1 MLEILYYIFIFP
13 VEQVLEWALFT
24 LFKATKNYGASII
37 LLSLIM
43 QLFMLKLTFY
53 FDKKAASFG
62 ALKAQCDSKIKEFKR
77 VFKGAELQS
86 YIRTLYKQ
94 KHFHPIFALF
104 GLGGL
109 ALQIPFFIAMIHLV
123 ENAEYLQSVRFL
135 WIDDLSKPDSI
146 MLFGLSIHIL
156 PLLMTAFT
164 LINVFYSS
172 KELGARVQGSLIAL
186 LFLVLLYSMPSAL
199 VLYWTCNMFF
209 SLLKEIFKH
218 KKHSSLS
225 NHSQDCVSLEAVIT
239 TKVTP
244 APKSTQNS
252 QSNTAITR
260 MRESAD
266 RVGVE
271 CRDSNDL
278 NLSQDARIAESRM
291 ESKITSSKQNSKN
304 TESKTSK
311 SKLQVLFFN
320 IFTPHATIDSKTY
333 KTYRNISILAILNI
347 CFIICVFS
355 PYAIYSSDVSQ
366 FDISQTYQTLGAL
379 FGFFILSSFGLIY
392 FTSFFYKTRL
402 LKLGAWG
409 VSVILCI
416 GLVYTFVLDYNVVT
430 GESYSQLDNFVFKNP
445 HNLSAPLA
453 KYVDLLVGILACV
466 MILICLRKQS
476 LFKNTLICLLIAFG
490 AVSTL
495 NAAHIATQKMDLSYR
510 NIPISQEADSH
521 LRDLLPPFHHDL
533 TSFSKDKEN
542 VLILLFDA
550 FTGSHLQIIFEQFP
564 ELKQEFQGFT
574 YYPNTLSLDG
584 DTIRTAH
591 TILTGHNLSAFANR
605 NLSMQTYTDNITDS
619 LLATYQ
625 TFRKYGFKVDSF
637 AMPHINSSHT
647 QENIDIYDG
656 WDNYFAAYSK
666 MMDFDST
673 LQNLKKHNQ
682 PVGEM
687 ASMGLF
693 YFAPYIFRTRIYKD
707 FEFGNYSWIFGK
719 KQQIGSF
726 INGVKHTSALPL
738 IVRNLNVDSTSK
750 TFKYIH
756 TMHTHYPFA
765 LNKDCMPEMDTQ
777 SQLPQQ
783 YRAFF
788 LNIHHY
794 DNEVCA
800 MKETKI
806 LLDFLKD
813 NGIYDNTMIVLVSD
827 HSYNDLPTHNMPNQ
841 ASFGNNPNPL
851 LMIKKLKS
859 NGDLKTDMRLMSNA
873 DVYGILCDEVMG
885 GGGGCNV
892 SNILKNYPQERQI
905 IHTRNIHWTS
915 EAQRAD
921 HLMFE
926 KIWLIKD
933 SVLDPKNFTDIT
945 ESVKNGTFKI
955 DGIEH

>member
-885 GGGGCNV
+885 GGGGV
-892 SNILKNYPQERQI
+892 
-905 IHTRNIHWTS
+905 
-915 EAQRAD
+915 
-921 HLMFE
+921 
-926 KIWLIKD
+926 
-933 SVLDPKNFTDIT
+933 
-945 ESVKNGTFKI
+945 
-955 DGIEH
+955 

>member
-24 LFKATKNYGASII
+24 LFKATKNYGVSII

-172 KELGARVQGSLIAL
+172 KELDARVQGSLIAL

-333 KTYRNISILAILNI
+333 TTYRNISILAILNI

-379 FGFFILSSFGLIY
+379 FGFFILSSFGFIY

-402 LKLGAWG
+402 LKIGTYG

-476 LFKNTLICLLIAFG
+476 LFKNTLMCLLIAFG

-885 GGGGCNV
+885 GGGCNV

>member
-24 LFKATKNYGASII
+24 LFKATKNYGVSII
-37 LLSLIM
+37 LLSFVM

-123 ENAEYLQSVRFL
+123 ENADYLQFVSFL

-172 KELGARVQGSLIAL
+172 KELGARIQGGLIAL
-186 LFLVLLYSMPSAL
+186 LFLVLLYNMPSAL
-199 VLYWTCNMFF
+199 VLYWTCNMAFALF
-209 SLLKEIFKH
+209 KEIFKQCRN
-218 KKHSSLS
+218 KRHSVLSDKIGSASPYSLRRMS
-225 NHSQDCVSLEAVIT
+225 NTPHSQDLHNPNFSSQSLECQDSNT
-239 TKVTP
+239 TKSKQDSKT
-244 APKSTQNS
+244 STL
-252 QSNTAITR
+252 SNTIAESTLYKHNEKSAIL
-260 MRESAD
+260 
-266 RVGVE
+266 E
-271 CRDSNDL
+271 CRDSITSH
-278 NLSQDARIAESRM
+278 LSQNTRIADSLSCHTEQSEVSKKRDSNNIESTK
-291 ESKITSSKQNSKN
+291 SDSNNANSSKN
-304 TESKTSK
+304 TKLSGKAIQPQGKLKTI
-311 SKLQVLFFN
+311 LFN
-320 IFTPHATIDSKTY
+320 IFTPHTAIDSKTY
-333 KTYRNISILAILNI
+333 TTYRNISILAILNI
-347 CFIICVFS
+347 CFMICVFS
-355 PYAIYSSDVSQ
+355 PYALYSSDVSQ
-366 FDISQTYQTLGAL
+366 FDINQTYQTLGAL

-416 GLVYTFVLDYNVVT
+416 GIIYTFVLDYNVIT
-430 GESYSQLDNFVFKNP
+430 GESYSQLDNFIFKNP
-445 HNLSAPLA
+445 HNLYAPLA

-466 MILICLRKQS
+466 VVLICLRKQS
-476 LFKNTLICLLIAFG
+476 LFRNTLICLLIAFSVVG
-490 AVSTL
+490 IL
-495 NAAHIATQKMDLSYR
+495 NASQIATQKSASLHH
-510 NIPISQEADSH
+510 NPPISQEVDSH
-521 LRDLLPPFHHDL
+521 LQDLLPPFHHHL

-542 VLILLFDA
+542 VLVLLFDG
-550 FTGSHLQIIFEQFP
+550 FSGSHLQIIFEQFP
-564 ELKQEFQGFT
+564 ELKQDFQGFT

-584 DTIRTAH
+584 HTTRTAH

-605 NLSMQTYTDNITDS
+605 TLSMQEYANRITDS

-637 AMPHINSSHT
+637 AMPYINNSHK
-647 QENIDIYDG
+647 QQHIDIYGVED
-656 WDNYFAAYSK
+656 DYFVAYSK

-673 LQNLKKHNQ
+673 LQMLKKHNQ

-707 FEFGNYSWIFGK
+707 FEFGNYSWLFGK

-765 LNKDCMPEMDTQ
+765 LNKDCIPEMNAQ

-783 YRAFF
+783 YKAFF
-788 LNIHHY
+788 SNPSHY
-794 DNEVCA
+794 DNELCA
-800 MKETKI
+800 IKETKI

-813 NGIYDNTMIVLVSD
+813 NDIYDNTMIVLVSD
-827 HSYNDLPTHNMPNQ
+827 HSYNDLPSHNMLNQ

-851 LMIKKLKS
+851 LMIKNFKS
-859 NGDLKTDMRLMSNA
+859 NGSLKIDVRLMSNA
-873 DVYGILCDEVMG
+873 DVYGILCDEVIG
-885 GGGGCNV
+885 GGGV
-892 SNILKNYPQERQI
+892 
-905 IHTRNIHWTS
+905 
-915 EAQRAD
+915 
-921 HLMFE
+921 
-926 KIWLIKD
+926 
-933 SVLDPKNFTDIT
+933 
-945 ESVKNGTFKI
+945 
-955 DGIEH
+955 

>member
-24 LFKATKNYGASII
+24 LFKATKNYGISII

-94 KHFHPIFALF
+94 RHFHPIFALF

-199 VLYWTCNMFF
+199 VLYWTCNMAFALF
-209 SLLKEIFKH
+209 KEIFKRRGN
-218 KKHSSLS
+218 SSLS
-225 NHSQDCVSLEAVIT
+225 QSLNECGNSARSFASSKLPSPRFAQHS
-239 TKVTP
+239 
-244 APKSTQNS
+244 
-252 QSNTAITR
+252 
-260 MRESAD
+260 
-266 RVGVE
+266 
-271 CRDSNDL
+271 
-278 NLSQDARIAESRM
+278 NLSQDTRIADSRM
-291 ESKITSSKQNSKN
+291 ESKSTEFVRLDSNNTNSSKSTKIPSKA
-304 TESKTSK
+304 TQPQGKLKTI
-311 SKLQVLFFN
+311 LFN
-320 IFTPHATIDSKTY
+320 IFTPHTALDSKTY
-333 KTYRNISILAILNI
+333 ATYRNISILAILNI

-366 FDISQTYQTLGAL
+366 FDTSQTYQTLGAL

-402 LKLGAWG
+402 LKIGAYG

-416 GLVYTFVLDYNVVT
+416 GLVYTFVLDYNVIT
-430 GESYSQLDNFVFKNP
+430 GESYSQLDNFIFKNP
-445 HNLSAPLA
+445 HNLYSPFAR
-453 KYVDLLVGILACV
+453 YVDLLVGILACV
-466 MILICLRKQS
+466 VVLICLRKQS
-476 LFKNTLICLLIAFG
+476 LFRNTLICLLIAFG
-490 AVSTL
+490 AVGTL

-521 LRDLLPPFHHDL
+521 LQDLLPPFHHHL

-542 VLILLFDA
+542 VLVLLFDG
-550 FTGSHLQIIFEQFP
+550 FSGSHLDIFFKQFP

-584 DTIRTAH
+584 HTTRTAH

-605 NLSMQTYTDNITDS
+605 NLSMQVYTDSITDS

-673 LQNLKKHNQ
+673 LQMLKKRNQ

-765 LNKDCMPEMDTQ
+765 LNKDCVPEMDTQ

-788 LNIHHY
+788 SNIHHY

-800 MKETKI
+800 IRETKI

-827 HSYNDLPTHNMPNQ
+827 HSYNDLPSHNMPNQ

-851 LMIKKLKS
+851 LMIKNFKS

-885 GGGGCNV
+885 GGGV
-892 SNILKNYPQERQI
+892 
-905 IHTRNIHWTS
+905 
-915 EAQRAD
+915 
-921 HLMFE
+921 M
-926 KIWLIKD
+926 
-933 SVLDPKNFTDIT
+933 
-945 ESVKNGTFKI
+945 
-955 DGIEH
+955 

>member
-885 GGGGCNV
+885 GGGCNV

>member
-1 MLEILYYIFIFP
+1 M
-13 VEQVLEWALFT
+13 LEWALFT
-24 LFKATKNYGASII
+24 LFKATKNYGVSII

-94 KHFHPIFALF
+94 RHFHPIFALF

-199 VLYWTCNMFF
+199 VLYWTCNMAFALF
-209 SLLKEIFKH
+209 KEIFKRRGN
-218 KKHSSLS
+218 SSLS
-225 NHSQDCVSLEAVIT
+225 QDTGIT
-239 TKVTP
+239 ESP
-244 APKSTQNS
+244 IES
-252 QSNTAITR
+252 QS
-260 MRESAD
+260 
-266 RVGVE
+266 
-271 CRDSNDL
+271 
-278 NLSQDARIAESRM
+278 
-291 ESKITSSKQNSKN
+291 
-304 TESKTSK
+304 TESTKPQGKLKTI
-311 SKLQVLFFN
+311 LFN
-320 IFTPHATIDSKTY
+320 IFTPHAALDSKTY
-333 KTYRNISILAILNI
+333 ATYRKISILAILNI

-402 LKLGAWG
+402 LKIGVYG

-445 HNLSAPLA
+445 NNLSTPLSR
-453 KYVDLLVGILACV
+453 YVDLLVGILACV

-476 LFKNTLICLLIAFG
+476 LFKNTLMYLLIAFG
-490 AVSTL
+490 AVAVL
-495 NAAHIATQKMDLSYR
+495 NAGHISLQKADLSHT
-510 NIPISQEADSH
+510 NISFTQDLDSD

-542 VLILLFDA
+542 VLVLLFDA
-550 FTGSHLQIIFEQFP
+550 FSGSHLQIIFEQFP
-564 ELKQEFQGFT
+564 ELKQDFQGFT

-584 DTIRTAH
+584 NTTITAH
-591 TILTGHNLSAFANR
+591 TILSGFKTSAFNQMDGSIKDFSNTAKNELER
-605 NLSMQTYTDNITDS
+605 TYKALRDIGFDVQS
-619 LLATYQ
+619 
-625 TFRKYGFKVDSF
+625 YG
-637 AMPHINSSHT
+637 MPHTENNQSLGDGISIYPTNWVFSSN
-647 QENIDIYDG
+647 QD
-656 WDNYFAAYSK
+656 YSLYYEK
-666 MMDFDST
+666 LIHLDDY
-673 LQNLKKHNQ
+673 LQVLRGQTQ
-682 PVGEM
+682 PVGELL
-687 ASMGLF
+687 SLGLF
-693 YFAPYIFRTRIYKD
+693 YFSPYVIRVGVVYTVNFRTVDNI
-707 FEFGNYSWIFGK
+707 EFADYTWIFAK
-719 KQQIGSF
+719 EKLKNIQFLS
-726 INGVKHTSALPL
+726 GVNTTSVLPS
-738 IVRNLNVDSTSK
+738 IVRNLNADSQEK

-756 TMHTHYPFA
+756 TLHTHYPWVLDA
-765 LNKDCMPEMDTQ
+765 NTCVPSQNASTKLPE
-777 SQLPQQ
+777 Q
-783 YRAFF
+783 YRPFMLDF
-788 LNIHHY
+788 RHY
-794 DNEVCA
+794 NNEVCA

-827 HSYNDLPTHNMPNQ
+827 HSENDLIAHNMSNQ
-841 ASFGNNPNPL
+841 PSFGNAPNPL
-851 LMIKKLKS
+851 LMIK
-859 NGDLKTDMRLMSNA
+859 NFHAYGNLKTDMRLMSNA

-885 GGGGCNV
+885 GGCNV

-905 IHTRNIHWTS
+905 IHTRNVQWTD
-915 EAQRAD
+915 EVRKMPT
-921 HLMFE
+921 LYFE
-926 KIWLIKD
+926 KIWLVKD

>member
-24 LFKATKNYGASII
+24 LFKATKNYGVSII

-94 KHFHPIFALF
+94 RHFHPIFALF

-172 KELGARVQGSLIAL
+172 KELGARIQGSLIAL
-186 LFLVLLYSMPSAL
+186 LFLVLLYNMPSAL
-199 VLYWTCNMFF
+199 VLYWTCNMAFALF
-209 SLLKEIFKH
+209 KEIFKQI
-218 KKHSSLS
+218 KINSSLG
-225 NHSQDCVSLEAVIT
+225 NHSGDFVDFRT
-239 TKVTP
+239 T
-244 APKSTQNS
+244 ADSMSSSALKSTKS
-252 QSNTAITR
+252 PTSNTTITR
-260 MRESAD
+260 IGDSKAVESQVNLTPCHSKGALATEESAMQNKD
-266 RVGVE
+266 TL
-271 CRDSNDL
+271 L
-278 NLSQDARIAESRM
+278 NAWYD
-291 ESKITSSKQNSKN
+291 KN
-304 TESKTSK
+304 TKSTKPQGKFKT
-311 SKLQVLFFN
+311 LVFN
-320 IFTPHATIDSKTY
+320 IFTPHAALDSKTY
-333 KTYRNISILAILNI
+333 TTYRNISILAILNI
-347 CFIICVFS
+347 CFMICVFS

-379 FGFFILSSFGLIY
+379 FGFFILSSFMLIY

-416 GLVYTFVLDYNVVT
+416 GLVYTFVLDYNVIT
-430 GESYSQLDNFVFKNP
+430 GESYSQLDNFIFKNP
-445 HNLSAPLA
+445 HNLYAPLA

-466 MILICLRKQS
+466 VVLIFFREQS
-476 LFKNTLICLLIAFG
+476 LFKNMLLCFLIAFSVVG
-490 AVSTL
+490 IL
-495 NAAHIATQKMDLSYR
+495 NASQITTQKSALLHH
-510 NIPISQEADSH
+510 NPPISQEVDSH
-521 LRDLLPPFHHDL
+521 LQDLLPPFHHHL

-542 VLILLFDA
+542 VLVLLFDG
-550 FTGSHLQIIFEQFP
+550 FSGSHLQIIFEQFP
-564 ELKQEFQGFT
+564 ELKQDFQGFT

-584 DTIRTAH
+584 HTTRTAH

-605 NLSMQTYTDNITDS
+605 TLSMQEYANRITDS

-637 AMPHINSSHT
+637 AMPYINNSHK
-647 QENIDIYDG
+647 QQHIDIYGVED
-656 WDNYFAAYSK
+656 DYFAAYSK

-673 LQNLKKHNQ
+673 LQMLKKHNQ

-707 FEFGNYSWIFGK
+707 FEFGNYSWLFGK

-765 LNKDCMPEMDTQ
+765 LNKDCIPEMNAQ

-783 YRAFF
+783 YKAFF
-788 LNIHHY
+788 SNPSHY
-794 DNEVCA
+794 DNELCA
-800 MKETKI
+800 IKETKI

-813 NGIYDNTMIVLVSD
+813 NGIYDNTMIVFVSD
-827 HSYNDLPTHNMPNQ
+827 HSYNDLPSHNMSNQ

-851 LMIKKLKS
+851 LMIKNFKS

-873 DVYGILCDEVMG
+873 DVYGILCDEVI

-892 SNILKNYPQERQI
+892 NNILKHYPQTRSL
-905 IHTRNIHWTS
+905 IHTLNVHWTS
-915 EAQRAD
+915 EAQKAN
-921 HLMFE
+921 HLLFE
-926 KIWLIKD
+926 KVWLVKD

>member
-1 MLEILYYIFIFP
+1 
-13 VEQVLEWALFT
+13 
-24 LFKATKNYGASII
+24 
-37 LLSLIM
+37 
-43 QLFMLKLTFY
+43 
-53 FDKKAASFG
+53 
-62 ALKAQCDSKIKEFKR
+62 
-77 VFKGAELQS
+77 
-86 YIRTLYKQ
+86 
-94 KHFHPIFALF
+94 
-104 GLGGL
+104 
-109 ALQIPFFIAMIHLV
+109 
-123 ENAEYLQSVRFL
+123 
-135 WIDDLSKPDSI
+135 
-146 MLFGLSIHIL
+146 
-156 PLLMTAFT
+156 
-164 LINVFYSS
+164 
-172 KELGARVQGSLIAL
+172 
-186 LFLVLLYSMPSAL
+186 
-199 VLYWTCNMFF
+199 
-209 SLLKEIFKH
+209 
-218 KKHSSLS
+218 
-225 NHSQDCVSLEAVIT
+225 
-239 TKVTP
+239 
-244 APKSTQNS
+244 
-252 QSNTAITR
+252 
-260 MRESAD
+260 
-266 RVGVE
+266 
-271 CRDSNDL
+271 
-278 NLSQDARIAESRM
+278 
-291 ESKITSSKQNSKN
+291 
-304 TESKTSK
+304 
-311 SKLQVLFFN
+311 
-320 IFTPHATIDSKTY
+320 
-333 KTYRNISILAILNI
+333 

-873 DVYGILCDEVMG
+873 DVYGILCDEVM
-885 GGGGCNV
+885 
-892 SNILKNYPQERQI
+892 
-905 IHTRNIHWTS
+905 
-915 EAQRAD
+915 
-921 HLMFE
+921 
-926 KIWLIKD
+926 
-933 SVLDPKNFTDIT
+933 
-945 ESVKNGTFKI
+945 
-955 DGIEH
+955 

>member
-885 GGGGCNV
+885 GGGV
-892 SNILKNYPQERQI
+892 
-905 IHTRNIHWTS
+905 
-915 EAQRAD
+915 
-921 HLMFE
+921 
-926 KIWLIKD
+926 
-933 SVLDPKNFTDIT
+933 
-945 ESVKNGTFKI
+945 
-955 DGIEH
+955 

>member
-24 LFKATKNYGASII
+24 LFKATKNYGVSII

-172 KELGARVQGSLIAL
+172 KELDARVQGSLIAL

-291 ESKITSSKQNSKN
+291 KSKITSSKQNSKN

-311 SKLQVLFFN
+311 SKLQVLLFN

-333 KTYRNISILAILNI
+333 TTYRNISILAILNI

-379 FGFFILSSFGLIY
+379 FGFFILSSFGFIY

-402 LKLGAWG
+402 LKIGTYG

-476 LFKNTLICLLIAFG
+476 LFKNTLMCLLIAFG

-885 GGGGCNV
+885 GGGCNV